1 MDRRVSTKR
10 ILCFQQIGSSHFEKD
25 KIMIFKDQC
34 SNEKTEMCIAGSY
47 EVAMNVTVNCKI
59 TEVGRRDKK
68 LRTILSD
75 AENERW

>member
-1 MDRRVSTKR
+1 
-10 ILCFQQIGSSHFEKD
+10 
-25 KIMIFKDQC
+25 MIFKDQC